1 MNIAVYPGTF
11 DPFTNGHRDLVQR
24 AASNIFD
31 KVYICVA
38 ENSRKDTLFSLDE
51 RIDIINNSLFKDL
64 KFNLELAK
72 KSLSEIENIEV
83 IGFNGLLVDFA
94 KELKAKVILRGL
106 RVVSDFEYEFQMS
119 SMNKKLNNGI
129 ESIFLTPS
137 ESYAFLSS
145 SLVKEIAELGGDVS
159 EFVSKEVKE
168 AIQRKYK

>member
-38 ENSRKDTLFSLDE
+38 ENSKKNTVFSLEE
-51 RIDIINNSLFKDL
+51 RI
-64 KFNLELAK
+64 ELAK
-72 KSLSEIENIEV
+72 KSLSNISNIEV
-83 IGFNGLLVDFA
+83 IGFSGLLVDFA
-94 KELKAKVILRGL
+94 KKLDAKVILRGL

-119 SMNKKLNNGI
+119 SMNKKLNQDI

-145 SLVKEIAELGGDVS
+145 SLVKEIAQLGGDIS
-159 EFVSKEVKE
+159 TFVSSIETGRIWLVETENSE
-168 AIQRKYK
+168 AQSYSNII

>member
-11 DPFTNGHRDLVQR
+11 DPFTNGHKDLVQR

-38 ENSRKDTLFSLDE
+38 ENSKKDTLFSLEE
-51 RIDIINNSLFKDL
+51 RIDLT
-64 KFNLELAK
+64 K
-72 KSLSEIENIEV
+72 KSLLGIENIDV

-94 KELKAKVILRGL
+94 KKLGAKVILRGL

-119 SMNKKLNNGI
+119 SMNKKLNNDI

-145 SLVKEIAELGGDVS
+145 TLVKEIAELGGDIS
-159 EFVSKEVKE
+159 KFVSADVKH
-168 AIQRKYK
+168 AIQKKYK

>member
-11 DPFTNGHRDLVQR
+11 DPFTNGHKDLVQR

-38 ENSRKDTLFSLDE
+38 ENSKKDTLFSLEE
-51 RIDIINNSLFKDL
+51 RIDLT
-64 KFNLELAK
+64 K
-72 KSLSEIENIEV
+72 KSLLGVENIDV

-94 KELKAKVILRGL
+94 KKLEAKVILRGL

-119 SMNKKLNNGI
+119 SMNKKLNNDI

-145 SLVKEIAELGGDVS
+145 TLVKEIAELGGDIS
-159 EFVSKEVKE
+159 KFVSADVKH
-168 AIQRKYK
+168 AIQKKYK

>member
-11 DPFTNGHRDLVQR
+11 DPFTNGHKDLVQR

-51 RIDIINNSLFKDL
+51 RI
-64 KFNLELAK
+64 ELAR

-83 IGFNGLLVDFA
+83 IGFSGLLVDFA

-119 SMNKKLNNGI
+119 SMNKKLNNDI

-168 AIQRKYK
+168 AIQIKFK

>member
-51 RIDIINNSLFKDL
+51 RI
-64 KFNLELAK
+64 ELAK
-72 KSLSEIENIEV
+72 KSLSELENIEV

-168 AIQRKYK
+168 AIQLSLIHI

>member
-31 KVYICVA
+31 KVYICVV
-38 ENSRKDTLFSLDE
+38 ENSNKNTVFSLEE
-51 RIDIINNSLFKDL
+51 RVV
-64 KFNLELAK
+64 LAK
-72 KSLSEIENIEV
+72 KSLENIKNIEV
-83 IGFNGLLVDFA
+83 IPFSGLLVDFA
-94 KELKAKVILRGL
+94 TKLNAKVILRGL

-119 SMNKKLNNGI
+119 SMNKKLNNNI

-145 SLVKEIAELGGDVS
+145 SLVKEIAQLGGDVS
-159 EFVSKEVKE
+159 TFVNEDVKTALE
-168 AIQRKYK
+168 RKYK

>member
-24 AASNIFD
+24 AALNIFD
-31 KVYICVA
+31 KIYICVA

-51 RIDIINNSLFKDL
+51 RID
-64 KFNLELAK
+64 LAK
-72 KSLSEIENIEV
+72 KSLSDIENIEV

-94 KELKAKVILRGL
+94 KELNAKVILRGL

>member
-1 MNIAVYPGTF
+1 MTIAVYPGTF

-38 ENSRKDTLFSLDE
+38 ENSKKNTVFSLEE
-51 RIDIINNSLFKDL
+51 RI
-64 KFNLELAK
+64 ELAK
-72 KSLSEIENIEV
+72 KSLSNISNIEV
-83 IGFNGLLVDFA
+83 IGFSGLLVDFA
-94 KELKAKVILRGL
+94 KKLDAKVILRGL

-119 SMNKKLNNGI
+119 SMNKKLNQDI

-145 SLVKEIAELGGDVS
+145 SLVKEIAQLGGDIS
-159 EFVSKEVKE
+159 TFVSNDVKLALE
-168 AIQRKYK
+168 RKYK

>member
-51 RIDIINNSLFKDL
+51 RI
-64 KFNLELAK
+64 ELAK
-72 KSLSEIENIEV
+72 KSLSELENIEV

-119 SMNKKLNNGI
+119 SMNKKLNNDI

-168 AIQRKYK
+168 AIQIKYK

>member
-11 DPFTNGHRDLVQR
+11 DPFTNGHKDLVQR

-51 RIDIINNSLFKDL
+51 RI
-64 KFNLELAK
+64 ELAR

-83 IGFNGLLVDFA
+83 IGFSGLLVDFA

-119 SMNKKLNNGI
+119 SMNKKLNNDI

-145 SLVKEIAELGGDVS
+145 SLIRQIAKEGGDISDFVHPVVHQNLS
-159 EFVSKEVKE
+159 EV
-168 AIQRKYK
+168 YKK

>member
-51 RIDIINNSLFKDL
+51 RI
-64 KFNLELAK
+64 ELAK
-72 KSLSEIENIEV
+72 KSLSELENIEV

-137 ESYAFLSS
+137 ETYAFLSS

>member
-31 KVYICVA
+31 KVFICVV
-38 ENSRKDTLFSLDE
+38 ENSNKNTVFSLEE
-51 RIDIINNSLFKDL
+51 RVV
-64 KFNLELAK
+64 LAK
-72 KSLSEIENIEV
+72 KSLENIKNIEV
-83 IGFNGLLVDFA
+83 IPFSGLLVDFA
-94 KELKAKVILRGL
+94 TKLNAKVILRGL

-119 SMNKKLNNGI
+119 SMNKKLNNNI

-145 SLVKEIAELGGDVS
+145 SLVKEIAQLGGDVS
-159 EFVSKEVKE
+159 TFVNEDVKTALE
-168 AIQRKYK
+168 RKYK

>member
-51 RIDIINNSLFKDL
+51 RI
-64 KFNLELAK
+64 ELAR

-83 IGFNGLLVDFA
+83 IGFSGLLVDFA

-119 SMNKKLNNGI
+119 SMNKKLNNDI

-168 AIQRKYK
+168 AIQIKFK

>member
-11 DPFTNGHRDLVQR
+11 DPFTNGHKDLVQR

-51 RIDIINNSLFKDL
+51 RI
-64 KFNLELAK
+64 ELAR

-94 KELKAKVILRGL
+94 KALKAKVILRGL

>member
-51 RIDIINNSLFKDL
+51 RI
-64 KFNLELAK
+64 ELAR

-168 AIQRKYK
+168 ALHKKYK